1 VISIYIPWWAF
12 LIIFIC
18 SGFGYAYY
26 INSKAY
32 HPYDFMT
39 PMIVLAIIVGT
50 VLISIAFLIG
60 KFLC

>member
-1 VISIYIPWWAF
+1 
-12 LIIFIC
+12 L
-18 SGFGYAYY
+18 GFGYAYY

-39 PMIVLAIIVGT
+39 PMIVLAIVVGT